1 MKKPPF
7 DPGTKGWDALRL
19 VRESSGSSGPSA
31 HRRYYASM
39 VHLREQVCGEVWS
52 AEAYVAEGK
61 YRLMEGQLEQA
72 VAAFHQAMLIGTPDR
87 DILYL
92 LGAAWYELGDYNR
105 AEWMLSILVADVPG
119 HARGHYMLSL
129 VYRELDR
136 WDEAKESLKKTVQL
150 DPSHE
155 DACYGLA
162 NCLSLD
168 AHLDVKQAA
177 VELYRQCLDADP
189 NHEGALY
196 NMGQTLLWLGRVNEA
211 KAVYDSLLP
220 ISESLALMLRDNMES
235 DAESFS
241 MVCAMIGGFKATC
254 GVWPSRLHLR
264 SYLMRAMRSR
274 LGADSFEELSRKI
287 GLIELGQGKVGIQRI
302 RGRGE
307 LGIAEGG
314 EGQIYEYPESA
325 LGEDNADLLHE
336 VERWLDARPGHSW

>member
-1 MKKPPF
+1 MI
-7 DPGTKGWDALRL
+7 
-19 VRESSGSSGPSA
+19 
-31 HRRYYASM
+31 
-39 VHLREQVCGEVWS
+39 HLRQQVCNELWS
-52 AEAYVAEGK
+52 AEAYIAEGK
-61 YRLMEGQLEQA
+61 NRLMAGRLEQA
-72 VAAFHQAMLIGTPDR
+72 VEAFQQAMLIGTPDR

-92 LGAAWYELGDYNR
+92 LGASWVELGEFAR
-105 AEWMLSILVADVPG
+105 AEWMLSILIADVPG
-119 HARGHYMLSL
+119 HARAHYMLSL
-129 VYRELDR
+129 IYRELGR
-136 WDEAKESLKKTVQL
+136 WDEATEALKKAVDA
-150 DPSHE
+150 DPTHA

-168 AHLDVKQAA
+168 ADLDLKQAA
-177 VELYRQCLDADP
+177 AELYRRCLDADP
-189 NHEGALY
+189 SHEGALY
-196 NMGQTLLWLGRVNEA
+196 NMGQTLLWLGRVDEA

-241 MVCAMIGGFKATC
+241 MVCAMIGGFKTTC

-287 GLIELGQGKVGIQRI
+287 GLIELGKGKVGIQRI

-325 LGEDNADLLHE
+325 LGEDDADLLLE